1 MPREYVTVTLTARV
15 DGDRVV
21 LIDGNGNP
29 IRAIRA
35 VDARTADASVL
46 EAIELRHTWSS
57 ALAGMIGGN
66 LKATQRHKRSAWDA
80 KISVWVVSLRHRR
93 NRTRPNRS
101 RSGPPRPKFRS
112 QTWEQRLDH
121 LTAQHIKWKKKCESR
136 EENPWSL
143 WAETV
148 SGNLRKRG
156 YLNEDSKAVSQQAE
170 PGAKT
175 ERSVV
180 PVRSDG
186 GEAATS
192 VVVA

>member
-1 MPREYVTVTLTARV
+1 MPRKYVTITLRARV
-15 DGDRVV
+15 EGDRVV
-21 LIDGNGNP
+21 LMDGNGNP

-35 VDARTADASVL
+35 VDAHTADESVL
-46 EAIELRHTWSS
+46 EAIELRYAWSF
-57 ALAGMIGGN
+57 ALAGMMGGN
-66 LKATQRHKRSAWDA
+66 FHATQRHKQSAWDA
-80 KISVWVVSLRHRR
+80 KMGVWVRSLRHRR
-93 NRTRPNRS
+93 NRTRPSRS
-101 RSGPPRPKFRS
+101 RIGPPRPKFRFR
-112 QTWEQRLDH
+112 TWEERLYH
-121 LTAQHIKWKKKCESR
+121 FTKKHTNWKRKCESR
-136 EENPWSL
+136 EANPWSL

-180 PVRSDG
+180 PLRSDG

-192 VVVA
+192 AVVA

>member
-1 MPREYVTVTLTARV
+1 MARQYVNVTLTARV
-15 DGDRVV
+15 EGDRVV
-21 LIDGNGNP
+21 LIDGNGNT
-29 IRAIRA
+29 IRAIREI
-35 VDARTADASVL
+35 DARTADASVL
-46 EAIELRHTWSS
+46 KAIELRHTWSS

-66 LKATQRHKRSAWDA
+66 LKATQRHKLSAWDA

-93 NRTRPNRS
+93 NRTRPSRS

-112 QTWEQRLDH
+112 QTWEERLDH
-121 LTAQHIKWKKKCESR
+121 LTAQHINWKRKCESR
-136 EENPWSL
+136 EANPWSL

-156 YLNEDSKAVSQQAE
+156 YVNEDIKAVSQQAK

-186 GEAATS
+186 GDAAPS
-192 VVVA
+192 AVVA

>member
-1 MPREYVTVTLTARV
+1 MPREYVTVTLTARLE
-15 DGDRVV
+15 GDRVV

-35 VDARTADASVL
+35 IDAHTADESVI

-66 LKATQRHKRSAWDA
+66 LKSTQRHKRSAWDA

-93 NRTRPNRS
+93 NRTRPRRS

-112 QTWEQRLDH
+112 ETWEQRLDH
-121 LTAQHIKWKKKCESR
+121 LTAQHIKWKRKCESR
-136 EENPWSL
+136 EATPWSL

-156 YLNEDSKAVSQQAE
+156 YVNEDIKAVGQQAE

-175 ERSVV
+175 ERPVV

-192 VVVA
+192 AVVA

>member
-1 MPREYVTVTLTARV
+1 MPREYVTVTLTARLE
-15 DGDRVV
+15 GDRVV

-35 VDARTADASVL
+35 IDAHTADESVL

-93 NRTRPNRS
+93 NRTRPRRS

-112 QTWEQRLDH
+112 ETWEQRLDH
-121 LTAQHIKWKKKCESR
+121 LTAQHIKWKRKCESR
-136 EENPWSL
+136 EANPWSL

-156 YLNEDSKAVSQQAE
+156 YVNEDIKAVSQQAE
-170 PGAKT
+170 PRAKT

-186 GEAATS
+186 GDAATS
-192 VVVA
+192 AVVA

>member
-1 MPREYVTVTLTARV
+1 MARQYVNVTLTARV
-15 DGDRVV
+15 EGDRVV

-29 IRAIRA
+29 IRAIPA

-93 NRTRPNRS
+93 NRTRPSRS

-112 QTWEQRLDH
+112 QTWEERLDH
-121 LTAQHIKWKKKCESR
+121 LTAQHIKWKRKCESR
-136 EENPWSL
+136 ESNPWSL

-156 YLNEDSKAVSQQAE
+156 YVNA
-170 PGAKT
+170 
-175 ERSVV
+175 
-180 PVRSDG
+180 DG
-186 GEAATS
+186 NTVCEQEES
-192 VVVA
+192 